1 MNVPLL
7 LAGLSAAGIV
17 VGHLLLG
24 SSWYLR
30 PVLAAEMEEVP
41 KKQMHAVFHYASAF
55 PVLSALVLLGA
66 AFGLDM
72 GSDPTLAVQ
81 FIAATYI
88 LMALS
93 QVAVALTAKAPKLKF
108 FQWILFAV
116 TGVLA
121 VV

>member
-1 MNVPLL
+1 MNVTLL

-17 VGHLLLG
+17 FGHFLFG
-24 SSWYLR
+24 TSWYLR

-41 KKQMHAVFHYASAF
+41 RKQMQAVFHYASVF
-55 PVLSALVLLGA
+55 LVLSAVVLLAA
-66 AFGLDM
+66 AFGVDM

-81 FIAATYI
+81 FIAAAYI

-93 QVAVALTAKAPKLKF
+93 QLAVAMTAKAPKIKF

-121 VV
+121 MV